1 MVALGPILIL
11 FDIDGT
17 LVSTGGRAAAALRS
31 AMEQEFG
38 RPVTTQGYS
47 FAGKTDPQIIFELS
61 TGAGLRRA
69 QVEPR
74 LPAVFARY
82 LELLHTAL
90 PPGGATALPGT
101 RELLADLRG
110 RPEVTLGLLTGN
122 LAEGARIKLRAAGF
136 DDGFSCGAYGSDSE
150 DRNLLVP
157 VAWERAAAV
166 TGRRFSPGNTVVV
179 GDAEADIACARA
191 AGARV
196 AAVTTGWTSRE
207 RLAAL
212 QPDALLESLAVPD
225 AADIILRTTGSREL
239 SRTTP

>member
-1 MVALGPILIL
+1 MVAPDPMLIL

-31 AMEQEFG
+31 AMERELG
-38 RPVTTQGYS
+38 RSVATQGYS
-47 FAGKTDPQIIFELS
+47 FAGKTDPQIVFELS
-61 TGAGLRRA
+61 AGAGMRRD

-82 LELLHTAL
+82 LELLDAAL

-101 RELLADLRG
+101 RELLADLRE

-136 DDGFSCGAYGSDSE
+136 DDGFPFGAYGSDCE
-150 DRNLLVP
+150 DRNRLVP

-166 TGRRFSPGNTVVV
+166 TGRRFGPRNTVVV

-196 AAVTTGWTSRE
+196 AAVTTGWTPRE
-207 RLAAL
+207 RLAAM
-212 QPDALLESLAVPD
+212 QPDALLESLAVPE
-225 AADIILRTTGSREL
+225 AAEIILRTTASR
-239 SRTTP
+239 